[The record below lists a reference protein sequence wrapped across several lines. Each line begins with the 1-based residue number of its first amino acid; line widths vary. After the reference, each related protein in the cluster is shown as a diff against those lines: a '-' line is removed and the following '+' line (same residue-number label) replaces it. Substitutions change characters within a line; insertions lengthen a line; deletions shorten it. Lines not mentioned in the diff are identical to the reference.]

1 MSDAATRTEHT
12 DPAGTS
18 PMSQAPGRVKAP
30 SKTSGKAP
38 AKASGKSSKKNSK
51 KKRAKSSGGLSPRE
65 CVLVVVTV
73 VAVAAAIVGALA
85 ATGFG
90 PFASLSSAQ
99 PTGAAAKVDD
109 FYVMEDDVETYI
121 EQYRASYSITD
132 DDDFAQTLSD
142 EDTSVSTF
150 RKTAIDQLALNQLIL
165 NRAEEL
171 DVMPTDEECQ
181 AQLDVTKEA
190 MSLGDEDTW
199 ADTLEMYSLTEEDL
213 LEQYEVNLAQDA
225 ICEAD
230 VERRDANDD
239 EILSY
244 LQNTLA
250 GSTQYH
256 AYRIV
261 FTGDDA
267 VSDATDMY
275 EAMSEMQDEGKLDVE
290 MFSYMALEYSDD
302 ENVADDGGSYAW
314 TGSEM
319 ADEVKEGFEDGAEE
333 GSLIGT
339 FEVEEDDAVELIYCD
354 DSYTFADSDD
364 LTELPDD
371 VPDALWAEIEDA
383 AADEV
388 FDTNSSSY
396 LAWLLAQAKITYY
409 PVPDD
414 APYAVD
420 VYETMDLNTGEDVDD
435 DTALSEIAEG
445 TDDEDVD
452 ADGDAESADAE
463 DETDAED
470 EGQ

>member
-1 MSDAATRTEHT
+1 MSDAA
-12 DPAGTS
+12 A
-18 PMSQAPGRVKAP
+18 
-30 SKTSGKAP
+30 SKNKHV
-38 AKASGKSSKKNSK
+38 KSSS
-51 KKRAKSSGGLSPRE
+51 GLSPRE

-73 VAVAAAIVGALA
+73 VAIAAAIVGALA

-132 DDDFAQTLSD
+132 DDEFAQTLSD

-181 AQLDVTKEA
+181 AQLDAIKEA
-190 MSLGDEDTW
+190 LSLGDEESW
-199 ADTLEMYSLTEEDL
+199 AETIEGYGLTEEGL
-213 LEQYEVNLAQDA
+213 LEQYRVNLAQDA
-225 ICEAD
+225 ICAED
-230 VERRDANDD
+230 VEHRDANDD
-239 EILSY
+239 EVLAY

-256 AYRIV
+256 AYRITV
-261 FTGDDA
+261 SGTDDDA
-267 VSDATDMY
+267 VDEAEDIYQELLEMY
-275 EAMSEMQDEGKLDVE
+275 EDGELDVGS
-290 MFSYMALEYSDD
+290 FSYMAFQYSDD
-302 ENVADDGGSYAW
+302 EDVTEDGGSYAW

-319 ADEVKEGFEDGAEE
+319 DDSIKEDMEYASVGELMGVY
-333 GSLIGT
+333 T
-339 FEVEEDDAVELIYCD
+339 VEADDAVEVIYCD

-371 VPDALWAEIEDA
+371 VPDALWAEVLDA

-396 LAWLLAQAKITYY
+396 LAWLLAQAEITYY

-414 APYAVD
+414 APYNVD
-420 VYETMDLNTGEDVDD
+420 VYETMDLNTGEDADD
-435 DTALSEIAEG
+435 DTALSELTEG
-445 TDDEDVD
+445 TDDEDADDDGD
-452 ADGDAESADAE
+452 ADAESADAE